1 MNKKQRAELR
11 MSTNYAKTASIIMTP
26 EQLASRYDRYLEEYQ
41 KRVERGIRLEG
52 YSSKEEFAERWA
64 RAWATGD
71 ANIRKNPLRA
81 IVNSDQ
87 KISSDQAAAI
97 HEYFTEKSVQKFLDL
112 QEKREKAARLWRAK
126 KGNENREYKGIYAV
140 DLTEEEKAALKKMAE
155 LGINKVK
162 TQEFHDA
169 YMKVKGIMKDYYS
182 SLNDKQ
188 KRKNREG
195 NSGSWF
201 YEIFYV

>member
-1 MNKKQRAELR
+1 MLR
-11 MSTNYAKTASIIMTP
+11 MSTDYAKTASIIMTP
-26 EQLASRYDRYLEEYQ
+26 EQLADRYDRYLEEYQ
-41 KRVERGIRLEG
+41 KRVEKGIRLEG
-52 YSSKEEFAERWA
+52 YSSKEEFAERWG
-64 RAWATGD
+64 RVWATGD
-71 ANIRKNPLRA
+71 AKMRKNPLRA

-97 HEYFTEKSVQKFLDL
+97 HEFFTEENVNKFFNL
-112 QEKREKAARLWRAK
+112 QEKREEALTLWRK
-126 KGNENREYKGIYAV
+126 KKKNKNREYQGIYAI
-140 DLTEEEKAALKKMAE
+140 DLTKEEKEALLKMAKM
-155 LGINKVK
+155 GINKVK

-169 YMKVKGIMKDYYS
+169 YMKVKDIMKDYYS
-182 SLNDKQ
+182 TLNDKQ

>member
-11 MSTNYAKTASIIMTP
+11 MSTNYAKTASIIMSA
-26 EQLASRYDRYLEEYQ
+26 EELAKRYDKYMEEYQ
-41 KRVERGIRLEG
+41 KRVDRGVRLEG
-52 YSSKEEFAERWA
+52 YSSKQEFAERWA
-64 RAWATGD
+64 RVWATGD
-71 ANIRKNPLRA
+71 SNMRKNPLRA

-97 HEYFTEKSVQKFLDL
+97 HEYFNEESVQKFLNL
-112 QEKREKAARLWRAK
+112 QEKREKAAMLWRAK

-169 YMKVKGIMKDYYS
+169 YMKVKGIMKEYHA
-182 SLNDKQ
+182 SLSEKQ
-188 KRKNREG
+188 RRKNREG
-195 NSGSWF
+195 SSGSWF

>member
-41 KRVERGIRLEG
+41 KRVEMGIRLEG

-64 RAWATGD
+64 RVWATGD
-71 ANIRKNPLRA
+71 ANMRKNPLRA

-97 HEYFTEKSVQKFLDL
+97 HEYFTEENVQKFLDL
-112 QEKREKAARLWRAK
+112 QEQRKEDARLWRK
-126 KGNENREYKGIYAV
+126 KRGNKNREYKGIPAV

-155 LGINKVK
+155 LGIKKVK

-169 YMKVKGIMKDYYS
+169 YMKVKDIMKDYYS

-195 NSGSWF
+195 IGGSWF

>member
-26 EQLASRYDRYLEEYQ
+26 EQLSDRYDRYLEEYQ
-41 KRVERGIRLEG
+41 KRVEKGIRLEG
-52 YSSKEEFAERWA
+52 YSSKEEFAERWG
-64 RAWATGD
+64 RVWATGD
-71 ANIRKNPLRA
+71 AKMRKNPLRA

-97 HEYFTEKSVQKFLDL
+97 HEFFTEENVNKFFNL
-112 QEKREKAARLWRAK
+112 QEKREKALTLWRK
-126 KGNENREYKGIYAV
+126 KKKNKNREYQGIYAI
-140 DLTEEEKAALKKMAE
+140 DLTEEEKEALLKMAKM
-155 LGINKVK
+155 GINKVK

-169 YMKVKGIMKDYYS
+169 YMKVKDIMKDYYS
-182 SLNDKQ
+182 TLNDKQ